1 MSNTKPKFKTRYT
14 EARNKIKEFG
24 TKIEGESLTDASQ
37 AEETDIKTMC
47 AKYGLKS
54 ILARSEVT
62 EAMYG
67 YDLTG
72 TTDFRERLEIRERM
86 KEYFYQQPAKIRK
99 EFKDNFTQFY
109 EMYLTGNTQRMEELG
124 ILERKKINET
134 NQVSQSDSNS
144 NVENTNQNDSPAT
157 AGNS

>member
-1 MSNTKPKFKTRYT
+1 MSTTKPKFKTRYT

-24 TKIEGESLTDASQ
+24 TKIEGESLTDVSQ

-62 EAMYG
+62 ETMYG

-124 ILERKKINET
+124 ILERKQDVKENIIPENSNNT
-134 NQVSQSDSNS
+134 NTENISESNS
-144 NVENTNQNDSPAT
+144 
-157 AGNS
+157 AGTD